1 MSEPRVTD
9 DELPLPLDTD
19 ELIALAGGLDLATR
33 LRERVDGWRRETGS
47 TRRTYPRLEG
57 TTFVVPS
64 DCLEVAAACLAAD
77 EDREAYAALVRRLR
91 AEGAARAAR

>member
-1 MSEPRVTD
+1 MPD

-33 LRERVDGWRRETGS
+33 LRERVDAWRRESGS
-47 TRRTYPRLEG
+47 TARTYPRLEG
-57 TTFVVPS
+57 TTFVVPV

-77 EDREAYAALVRRLR
+77 EDREAYTGLVGRLR
-91 AEGAARAAR
+91 AAARAAR